1 MSALTV
7 APPGSFA
14 DSDTKALIDGYR
26 QVVAQRLIPCSVTG
40 LGKLLSMGPYYVSR
54 KIDGELW
61 FLVAGDDPS
70 LVAANGRVATGRAP
84 VLSTVLL
91 PAGTVLA
98 GELHADK
105 SGGRE
110 RVGEVRTA
118 LADGGTGLVFS
129 AFDIVQHPDFNWRDR
144 WYPQRLEVLKELL
157 PESGPMRRIPVSEL
171 ASEAEI
177 GTAFRDITDAGGEGL
192 VIRCSDGRALKL
204 KPEITVDFAV
214 LGFTEREAADGGQE
228 LRSMILALAA
238 GDGRFVPLGTVG
250 TFEDGVDRR
259 GLLEIL
265 QPLVIDSEYRQ
276 AASSGQLYRMV
287 RPEVLVECRLLDLQ
301 AEDAR
306 GRPIRQPEL
315 HVVDGQWQVAGQV
328 IAVTGINPVMTR
340 IRTDKADVQDG
351 ARWSQIA
358 EVVAAPAALG
368 EAAASEVVRR
378 QVWTKESK
386 GKTDVRKLVVWRT
399 NKDALDPSFPAYVV
413 HWTDYA
419 AGRKTPLTREVRP
432 APSLESADALADAMI
447 EENIKKGWSEV
458 T

>member
-1 MSALTV
+1 MSVLTV

-14 DSDTKALIDGYR
+14 DSEMKALIDGYR
-26 QVVAQRLIPCSVTG
+26 QVVAQRLIPCSVTS
-40 LGKLLSMGPYYVSR
+40 LGKLLSAGPFYVSR

-61 FLVAGDDPS
+61 FFVAGEESS
-70 LVAANGRVATGRAP
+70 LVAANGRVATGSAP
-84 VLSTVLL
+84 LL
-91 PAGTVLA
+91 TAVSLPSGTVLA
-98 GELHADK
+98 GELHAEK

-110 RVGEVRTA
+110 RVGDVRTA
-118 LADGGTGLVFS
+118 LADGGSGLVFS
-129 AFDIVQHPDFNWRDR
+129 AFDVVHHPEFNWRDR
-144 WYPQRLEVLKELL
+144 WYPQRLEVLKGLV
-157 PESGPMRRIPVSEL
+157 PESGPMRRIPVNEL
-171 ASEAEI
+171 GSEAEI
-177 GTAFRDITDAGGEGL
+177 AAAFRDITDAGGEGL

-204 KPEITVDFAV
+204 KPEITVDFVV
-214 LGFTEREAADGGQE
+214 LGFTERDSASGGRE
-228 LRSMILALAA
+228 LRSMIVALAA
-238 GDGRFVPLGTVG
+238 GDDRFVPLGTVG
-250 TFEDGVDRR
+250 TFEEGVDRR
-259 GLLEIL
+259 ELLEIL

-276 AASSGQLYRMV
+276 AASTGQLYRMV
-287 RPEVLVECRLLDLQ
+287 RPEVLIECRLLDLQ

-328 IAVTGINPVMTR
+328 LAVTGINPVMTR
-340 IRTDKADVQDG
+340 LRTDKADVIEG

-358 EVVAAPAALG
+358 DVVAEPATLG

-399 NKDALDPSFPAYVV
+399 NKDSLDPSFPAYVV

-432 APSLESADALADAMI
+432 APSLETATALADAMI
-447 EENIKKGWSEV
+447 EENIKKGWGEV